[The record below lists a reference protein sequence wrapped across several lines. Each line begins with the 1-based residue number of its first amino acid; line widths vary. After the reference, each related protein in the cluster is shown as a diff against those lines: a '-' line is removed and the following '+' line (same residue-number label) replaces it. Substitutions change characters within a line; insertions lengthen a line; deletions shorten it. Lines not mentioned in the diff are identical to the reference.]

1 MLDLENGFLVIETLP
16 AIQKF
21 PKFRLRRMEKIKKCQ
36 NLSLVLALR
45 YYRQLFFVGF
55 VVLKNGLTETEA

>member
-1 MLDLENGFLVIETLP
+1 MMLTCGMLVLENGFLVIETLP

-21 PKFRLRRMEKIKKCQ
+21 PKFRLRRMEKIKEGQ

-45 YYRQLFFVGF
+45 YYGPLFFVGY
-55 VVLKNGLTETEA
+55 VD